1 MSGYRGKI
9 DRDYE
14 VLTREIILY
23 CKVVDMYRTISSI
36 FWSEFKLVSKDFD
49 DEMFIINVSICF

>member
-49 DEMFIINVSICF
+49 DEMFIINVSICS